1 MRTVAVLAASIAV
14 TSAFQ
19 STLPSRSRA
28 SHSAVDA
35 RRTTA
40 LKALEMPKFE
50 FKLPTFEFPSPGG
63 NSKIGNKKICVIT
76 GASSG
81 LGLEA
86 TRVLTTERDDYFVVA
101 AVRDVEKMAR
111 EAERMGIPSSKYAA
125 LELELADLK
134 SVRAFAKNLV
144 KFKGG
149 KPLDCLV
156 CNAAVYRPTDPE
168 PLYSEDGFE
177 MSMAVNHLGHF
188 LLVNLMMQ
196 DMTKNKAKDARV
208 VIVGSITG
216 NSNTVGG
223 GLVYP
228 RADVGNFQ
236 GWDGERAGKNV
247 PMVDGKPFFGAKA
260 YKDAKV
266 CNMMTVAELDRRY
279 HADTGITFSSLYPGC
294 IAETPLFREKRQW
307 FRDLFPL
314 FMKYV
319 TGGYVSMPESG
330 ERLAQVVTDP
340 ICTKSGVYW
349 SWNGGAK
356 TVAYIDPKTKTLTG
370 AGGSGGE
377 IFENE
382 MAGMVR
388 DQKKQDKMWE
398 LSSKL
403 VGCEWPESYSK
414 K

>member
-1 MRTVAVLAASIAV
+1 MPKGFTIPPILG
-14 TSAFQ
+14 
-19 STLPSRSRA
+19 
-28 SHSAVDA
+28 
-35 RRTTA
+35 A
-40 LKALEMPKFE
+40 LKAGTK
-50 FKLPTFEFPSPGG
+50 KL
-63 NSKIGNKKICVIT
+63 CVIT

-81 LGLEA
+81 LGLQTA
-86 TRVLTTERDDYFVVA
+86 KVLAASGDYFIIA
-101 AVRDVEKMAR
+101 AVRDTDKMKS
-111 EAERMGIPSSKYAA
+111 EAERMGIPASCYYAMDC
-125 LELELADLK
+125 ELSDLQ
-134 SVRAFAKNLV
+134 SVRKFTDNL
-144 KFKGG
+144 KAFKG
-149 KPLDCLV
+149 PRALDVLV
-156 CNAAVYRPTDPE
+156 CNAAVYLPKDPE
-168 PLYSEDGFE
+168 PRYSADGYE

-188 LLVNLMMQ
+188 LLCNLVVE
-196 DMTKNKAKDARV
+196 DMAKNKAKDARV

-228 RADVGNFQ
+228 RADVAEFQ
-236 GWDGERAGKNV
+236 GWAGPEGGKNV
-247 PMVDGKPFFGAKA
+247 PMVDGKAFFGAKA

-266 CNMMTVAELDRRY
+266 CNMMTVAELHRRY
-279 HADTGITFSSLYPGC
+279 HDDTGITFSSLYPGC

-307 FRDLFPL
+307 FRKGFPL

-340 ICTKSGVYW
+340 ICSKSGVYW

-356 TVAYIDPKTKTLTG
+356 TVAYVNPLTNKLEG

-377 IFENE
+377 IFEN
-382 MAGMVR
+382 
-388 DQKKQDKMWE
+388 DQSTQVTDLAKQSLMWD

-403 VGCEWPESYSK
+403 VGCEWPEAYSK

>member
-1 MRTVAVLAASIAV
+1 VILASFAMA
-14 TSAFQ
+14 SAFQ
-19 STLPSRSRA
+19 FAPLRTPAPMRTAAGTLSASTA
-28 SHSAVDA
+28 SPEGPQTKKFSIPPILGG
-35 RRTTA
+35 
-40 LKALEMPKFE
+40 LKAGTK
-50 FKLPTFEFPSPGG
+50 KL
-63 NSKIGNKKICVIT
+63 CVIT

-86 TRVLTTERDDYFVVA
+86 ARVLAERGDYYIIA
-101 AVRDVEKMAR
+101 AVRDVAKMKR
-111 EAERMGIPSSKYAA
+111 EAERMGIPSSSYQA
-125 LELELADLK
+125 LECELADLA
-134 SVRAFAKNLV
+134 SVKKFCSDLKA
-144 KFKGG
+144 FKGP

-156 CNAAVYRPTDPE
+156 CNAAVYLPTDPK
-168 PLYSEDGFE
+168 PRYSKDGYE

-188 LLVNLMMQ
+188 KLINEMLP
-196 DMTKNKAKDARV
+196 DMAKNKAKDARV

-223 GLVYP
+223 GAVYP
-228 RADVGNFQ
+228 RADVGQFQ
-236 GWDGERAGKNV
+236 GWEGPDAGKFT

-266 CNMMTVAELDRRY
+266 CNMMTVSELHRRY
-279 HADTGITFSSLYPGC
+279 HEDTGITFSSLYPGC
-294 IAETPLFREKRQW
+294 IAETPLFREKRPW
-307 FRDLFPL
+307 FQKLFPL

-330 ERLAQVVTDP
+330 ERLAQVVSDP
-340 ICTKSGVYW
+340 VCSKSGIYW

-356 TVAYIDPKTKTLTG
+356 TVAFVNPLTNKLEG

-377 IFENE
+377 IFEN
-382 MAGMVR
+382 
-388 DQKKQDKMWE
+388 DQSSQVTDIAKQDKMWE

-403 VGCEWPESYSK
+403 VGCEWPASYKGK